1 MPKRFSLDKLRGR
14 TPLVWIWAAVIIS
27 LCILV
32 SAVWMSPLA
41 TYIGGP
47 QLPLP
52 GPAQLAVAP
61 PSPPPEEPQ
70 VQVPAKRSYLRVGSI
85 STEGLGSTLHHF
97 KHSIVLAAALDSS
110 LIFSWDVIYDAK
122 FEIDVYSTSRIWN
135 GEESPI
141 GNRAPSLNMDA
152 RKVCRISDH
161 VRSEDRAALVRGICS
176 GEDSASSQM
185 EKIRLDMQDCTSIV
199 DTEYSEHT
207 QDMNGCIMG
216 WLRDRLAPDSH
227 FLPSTLSLPPNRP
240 ITVGVHIRWGDT
252 RSDFKEL
259 AGTQLYGSMALPNV
273 VRILKDIRDSPLG
286 EHGVKLTVLMQL
298 QDPEVLAILDETEL
312 NYTVVDSG
320 DTVGDLY
327 KLSNNDILL
336 VGESSYGVLAHLIA
350 PPGLTIVE
358 MQAHLGKYTNTSGFG
373 RNVVE
378 LDNYTPNDLLL
389 AVGNSMS
396 QLEEEQADLIP

>member
-1 MPKRFSLDKLRGR
+1 MPKRLSLDKLRGR
-14 TPLVWIWAAVIIS
+14 TPLVWIWAGVIIS

-32 SAVWMSPLA
+32 SAVWLSPLA
-41 TYIGGP
+41 TYIGMRR
-47 QLPLP
+47 LPMP
-52 GPAQLAVAP
+52 VQAQLAAVSP
-61 PSPPPEEPQ
+61 PPPEESQ
-70 VQVPAKRSYLRVGSI
+70 HVPPKRTYLRVGSI

-141 GNRAPSLNMDA
+141 GNRAPSLNIDA

-161 VRSEDRAALVRGICS
+161 IRSEDRGDLVRGFCS
-176 GEDSASSQM
+176 GEESASSEM
-185 EKIRLDMQDCTSIV
+185 EKIKLAMQDCTSIV

-207 QDMNGCIMG
+207 QDLNGCIMG
-216 WLRDRLAPDSH
+216 WVRDRIAPDSH

-240 ITVGVHIRWGDT
+240 VTVGVHIRWGDT

-259 AGTQLYGSMALPNV
+259 GGSRLYGSMALPDV
-273 VRILKDIRDSPLG
+273 VRIVKDIRDSQLG
-286 EHGVKLTVLMQL
+286 QHGVKLTVLMQL
-298 QDPEVLAILDETEL
+298 QDPEVLAILDETGL
-312 NYTVVDSG
+312 DYTVVDSG

-378 LDNYTPNDLLL
+378 LDDYTPDDLLL
-389 AVGNSMS
+389 AAGNSMS
-396 QLEEEQADLIP
+396 HLEEEQPSAIL